1 MYEVVDVLANAEGF
15 DFDIFVRNVD
25 TGEIRVFRDYPV
37 IEAEE
42 LSEEEFEEAE
52 LVWSREMVTGK

>member
-1 MYEVVDVLANAEGF
+1 MYEVIDVLANAEGF

-25 TGEIRVFRDYPV
+25 TGELRVFRDYPV